1 LPRTIYRSLDEKFL
15 NIVKDSKTVD
25 KISEVIKANQAN
37 LTPENVDS
45 AMVSQTTKQ
54 VVHKTLTP
62 DNCNIMQVV
71 LDFVDELQKSIL
83 QVRMNL
89 SREYEIRKLEWAKSK
104 EGQQQDIDNLN
115 KTLTEQGQN
124 TVDALG
130 RMSDE
135 DEKWKLERLN
145 QMESML
151 NVLDQIDGLGVNTS
165 ARLNSFN
172 KAVLQDS
179 SLQEMAKETKK
190 IDLKKLVSEIQG
202 STPVP
207 QRQSPNSPDHAKQ
220 GGFGGGYSS
229 DWAKEQ
235 T

>member
-1 LPRTIYRSLDEKFL
+1 
-15 NIVKDSKTVD
+15 
-25 KISEVIKANQAN
+25 
-37 LTPENVDS
+37 
-45 AMVSQTTKQ
+45 M
-54 VVHKTLTP
+54 
-62 DNCNIMQVV
+62 
-71 LDFVDELQKSIL
+71 DELQKSIL
-83 QVRMNL
+83 QVRLNL
-89 SREYEIRKLEWAKSK
+89 SREYERRKIEWAKSK

-115 KTLTEQGQN
+115 KTLTEQGQD

-179 SLQEMAKETKK
+179 SLQEMAKEAKK

-202 STPVP
+202 SAPVP
-207 QRQSPNSPDHAKQ
+207 QNQSPNSPDYAKQ
-220 GGFGGGYSS
+220 GGFDGGYSS

-235 T
+235 A